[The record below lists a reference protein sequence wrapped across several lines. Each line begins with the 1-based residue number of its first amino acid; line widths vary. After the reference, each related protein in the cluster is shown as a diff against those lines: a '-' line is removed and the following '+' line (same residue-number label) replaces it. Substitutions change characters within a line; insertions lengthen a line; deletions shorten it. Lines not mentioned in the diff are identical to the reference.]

1 MKKLFEHKAHR
12 HINGDSTCL
21 ENYRQVMGDDKAKMV
36 YADPPYCLLI
46 RRNKKTGQLRDP
58 KKAKINHEAVCRYE
72 NIKQYRSFTEKW
84 MEASVQYLADDGVFV
99 VWTNYL
105 GKDPIKRTAEKLG
118 LKHFYGEFL
127 WGKLSKEANSG
138 NETLVRLY
146 EVALVF
152 SKVPPRAV
160 GPEQLKM
167 PWSIITTYDEDGEAN
182 DWGGHPNHK
191 PLSCLEPLIRSFTKV
206 GDRILDPFTGSGST
220 PSAVIKLDRVISG
233 IELRSHWAEISQNRI
248 KLTKSMQDQ

>member
-1 MKKLFEHKAHR
+1 MTKLFEFGPHR
-12 HINGDSTCL
+12 HINGDSTAL
-21 ENYRQVMGDDKAKMV
+21 DNFKQVMGNDKAQMV
-36 YADPPYCLLI
+36 YADPPYCLLV

-72 NIKQYRSFTEKW
+72 NIKQYRAFTERW
-84 MEASVQYLADDGVFV
+84 MEASVQFLKEDGVFV

-118 LKHFYGEFL
+118 LKYFYGEFL

-152 SKVPPRAV
+152 SRVPGKEV
-160 GPEQLKM
+160 GPADMKM
-167 PWSIITTYDEDGEAN
+167 PWSVITAYDEEGEAD
-182 DWGGHPNHK
+182 DWGSHPNHK
-191 PLSCLEPLIRSFTKV
+191 PLSCLEPLIRSFTKP

-220 PSAVIKLDRVISG
+220 PSATIKLDRVISG
-233 IELRSHWAEISQNRI
+233 IELRPQWAEMSQKRI
-248 KLTKSMQDQ
+248 KLTKSIQDQ